1 MEVDYSVIV
10 PAFNEAGWL
19 PRTIP
24 ALQQAMAALPFHG
37 EIIVTDNNSTDATA
51 EIAGRLGARVLFEP
65 VNQISRARNTG
76 ARAARGKYLVFVDAD
91 TIVPSAL
98 LAQALDN
105 LESKRCVG
113 GGAIVQFEQE
123 MRGLVHLGV
132 ALWNLLS
139 RTLRLAAGC
148 FFYCRKSDYEEAG
161 GFSEAVYASEEIW
174 LSRKLRRIGQRQ
186 GRKFCIINQYAALSS
201 GRKIGWYS
209 TGRQIRL
216 ILMVMFFPFFVRY
229 RRFCGYWYDR
239 HK

>member
-10 PAFNEAGWL
+10 PAFNEADWL
-19 PRTIP
+19 PLTIP

-37 EIIVTDNNSTDATA
+37 EIIVTDNNSTDTTA
-51 EIAGRLGARVLFEP
+51 EIAGQLGARVVFEP

-91 TIVPSAL
+91 TIIPSAL

-105 LESKRCVG
+105 LDSKRCVG
-113 GGAIVQFEQE
+113 GGAVVQFEQE
-123 MRGLVHLGV
+123 TRCLVQLVV

-139 RTLRLAAGC
+139 RMLRLAAGC
-148 FFYCRKSDYEEAG
+148 FFYCRKSDFEEAG

-174 LSRKLRRIGQRQ
+174 LSRKLCRIGHRQ
-186 GRKFCIINQYAALSS
+186 GREFCIINQYAALSS
-201 GRKIGWYS
+201 GRKVCWYS
-209 TGRQIRL
+209 TGRQIGL
-216 ILMVMFFPFFVRY
+216 LLMVMFFPFFVRY

-239 HK
+239 PK